1 MSRPDQYYPDG
12 FRGGSELPDHTDIDQ
27 MVFPERKP
35 EPTVEAFP
43 IGLST
48 EQWQAEKDKREAD
61 YAMECFERDRAF
73 TIEEG
78 NVTGQHPGP
87 PRTP

>member
-12 FRGGSELPDHTDIDQ
+12 FRGGSELPTDTDIDQ

-35 EPTVEAFP
+35 EPTYEALP
-43 IGLST
+43 LGMSHEEWHIAK
-48 EQWQAEKDKREAD
+48 EKREAD
-61 YAMECFERDRAF
+61 YAQECFERDRQF

-78 NVTGQHPGP
+78 NVTGAHPGP